1 MFNMCLF
8 KKHLIPYMR
17 PLYGIK
23 FFLAC
28 IPTLPTPLE
37 IPLCLLRSP
46 AYWNSTMT
54 VQELVTGKYESS
66 GFYSLLLGMPCGWKL
81 TGKCNTSINVQC
93 MSILEQII
101 YFALFARCQEK
112 TWQTDLPTTSII
124 ICFHNE
130 GRAALLRTVVRYIN
144 FFYFILC
151 TCISMF
157 SLQFCIIM
165 STLFTLVTKR
175 NCGIGAV

>member
-1 MFNMCLF
+1 MCLF
-8 KKHLIPYMR
+8 KKHLIPYMQ

-66 GFYSLLLGMPCGWKL
+66 GFYSLLLGMPCGWKH
-81 TGKCNTSINVQC
+81 TGNAIPVSMCNVCPFWNKSF
-93 MSILEQII
+93 ILPCLPGAKRKHGKLI
-101 YFALFARCQEK
+101 YQQR
-112 TWQTDLPTTSII
+112 
-124 ICFHNE
+124 
-130 GRAALLRTVVRYIN
+130 ALLFV
-144 FFYFILC
+144 
-151 TCISMF
+151 
-157 SLQFCIIM
+157 
-165 STLFTLVTKR
+165 STMKAGLLYY
-175 NCGIGAV
+175 GQL